1 MNKDLQQFIVDARI
15 GGGGGDIY
23 QNNRFVKQAQE
34 RVERSALAFTACAS
48 GFWFLIF

>member
-1 MNKDLQQFIVDARI
+1 MNKDLQQFTVDARI
-15 GGGGGDIY
+15 GGGGDIY

-34 RVERSALAFTACAS
+34 RVKRSALAFIACAS